1 MTKEFQYEK
10 VLRLLK
16 IRSWT
21 TMELVAQYIPAPQKA
36 IEILRDKGHHILTES
51 IEGKTHKKYTL
62 IQEEKPIISNVV
74 NGQTGLFDKSRLE
87 AC

>member
-16 IRSWT
+16 TRSYT

-36 IEILRDKGHHILTES
+36 IEILRDKGFKILTES

-62 IQEEKPIISNVV
+62 IQEQKPVFKRNIISAEFVEQL
-74 NGQTGLFDKSRLE
+74 GF
-87 AC
+87 AI